1 MRIYL
6 TAMLGAPNSHS
17 GAARN
22 PGGVKGMTAPISGSV
37 LSTCLPQR

>member
-6 TAMLGAPNSHS
+6 TAMLCAPNSHY

-22 PGGVKGMTAPISGSV
+22 PGGVKGMTAQIESRAGADCR
-37 LSTCLPQR
+37 LG

>member
-22 PGGVKGMTAPISGSV
+22 PGGVKGMTAQIGGYTRPSAD
-37 LSTCLPQR
+37 RR